1 MTSFLRDAWFNQRF
15 LGNGF
20 EYHIQQSSWIGLWFF
35 NVFSIYP
42 LVIKF
47 LRVSIC
53 ESTSCLL
60 SIFHRF
66 VKETVP
72 KGLILLATNGLM
84 QEMLLPG
91 FSENKQWKL
100 LPLAQITLV
109 PWRVAKIQLTLSPNI
124 NSFGC
129 PCVFMLTILKHL
141 INALHK

>member
-1 MTSFLRDAWFNQRF
+1 MTSFLRDAWLSQRF
-15 LGNGF
+15 LGYGF
-20 EYHIQQSSWIGLWFF
+20 EYHIRQSSWIGLWLI

-60 SIFHRF
+60 CIFHRF

-84 QEMLLPG
+84 QEMLLPK
-91 FSENKQWKL
+91 FSENKQWKI
-100 LPLAQITLV
+100 LPLVQITLV
-109 PWRVAKIQLTLSPNI
+109 PWRVAKIQLTLSPTI
-124 NSFGC
+124 NSFHC
-129 PCVFMLTILKHL
+129 HVYLYSQFLNI
-141 INALHK
+141 